1 MNREDAGQAA
11 TTNCWRVT
19 GWSIAALVLLLP
31 LAAMQVTREVDWT
44 ASDFV
49 FAGML
54 IGSAGLVIELTFRRH
69 SHRSSRMGAAL
80 LTATSLA
87 LIWIDAAVGIIND
100 DHATLNLIY
109 PGIVILALVVAAVGR
124 FRTVALA
131 RGSAGAAAMLAVTGV
146 IAVIASDPAFA
157 ASVVAFH
164 LTFVVAFLTAAALFH
179 RVGAA
184 ER

>member
-1 MNREDAGQAA
+1 MNREDAGQAG
-11 TTNCWRVT
+11 TTNWWRVT

-49 FAGML
+49 FAGVL

-69 SHRSSRMGAAL
+69 PHRSSRIGAAL
-80 LTATSLA
+80 LTAASFA
-87 LIWIDAAVGIIND
+87 LIWINAAVGIIND

-109 PGIVILALVVAAVGR
+109 PGIIMLALIVAAAGR

-131 RGSAGAAAMLAVTGV
+131 RGSAVAAAVLAVMGV
-146 IAVIASDPAFA
+146 VAVRASDPAIVA
-157 ASVVAFH
+157 GVVAFH
-164 LTFVVAFLTAAALFH
+164 FTFVAAFLAAASLFH
-179 RVGAA
+179 RARAA